1 MFGLTDAA
9 CDGNYCCYNSDCATS
24 WCQSGGGF
32 NCKCEEEWFKGRYG
46 TGSCRSKISD
56 GRRAHH
62 SGLGNTPDYDSCVA
76 RDGTCAAYPT
86 LSHRSVRLHH
96 PHFILSCPGVVSAD
110 EGESQTAISVA
121 RTPTANQATALVV
134 ERPGAHLTVPASAKP
149 KLPTASG
156 PTVQASETLQTT
168 PVAGRET
175 ERARPTLPY
184 HIAPSVC
191 TTHISSFRA
200 QVWYLRT
207 RASLRRLYV

>member
-1 MFGLTDAA
+1 MDRDLKKVHPSCTVANSAFIGGLLALKLLPVRSPPPVFALLVMMFGLTDAA

-32 NCKCEEEWFKGRYG
+32 NCKCEEEWFKDRYG

-110 EGESQTAISVA
+110 EGKSQTAIRVA
-121 RTPTANQATALVV
+121 IIRTANQAGATALS
-134 ERPGAHLTVPASAKP
+134 H
-149 KLPTASG
+149 
-156 PTVQASETLQTT
+156 
-168 PVAGRET
+168 
-175 ERARPTLPY
+175 
-184 HIAPSVC
+184 
-191 TTHISSFRA
+191 
-200 QVWYLRT
+200 
-207 RASLRRLYV
+207 